1 LHQKHPRFGRL
12 ASKLAFQL
20 APAAIVSAVG
30 IILLGSLAKAPD
42 PAPVA
47 APAVTV
53 IQAEATFR
61 VIPRQTADTE
71 TDNADDADAR
81 PAKAAAPRPAK
92 PKAAAA
98 KEPAQ
103 QQRKVAAVEP
113 ASPAPA
119 EPPPAPMAPPPGTA
133 NTAAAPAASDSGN
146 FIMTG
151 WRRVTTA
158 AERLL
163 RWAQP
168 PSEWF
173 ERSAPPRPPAPIPE
187 RNFVDVSL

>member
-1 LHQKHPRFGRL
+1 MLQKHPHVGRL

-20 APAAIVSAVG
+20 APAVIVSAVG
-30 IILLGSLAKAPD
+30 IILLGSLAKTPD

-61 VIPRQTADTE
+61 VIPRQTAETE
-71 TDNADDADAR
+71 TDNANDADAGR
-81 PAKAAAPRPAK
+81 AKAAAPRPAK
-92 PKAAAA
+92 PKAATA

-113 ASPAPA
+113 AAPAPA
-119 EPPPAPMAPPPGTA
+119 EPPPAPAAPQPNAA
-133 NTAAAPAASDSGN
+133 NTAAPPAASDGGN
-146 FIMTG
+146 FIVTG
-151 WRRVTTA
+151 WRRVTSA
-158 AERLL
+158 AERLSQ
-163 RWAQP
+163 WVQP

-173 ERSAPPRPPAPIPE
+173 ERSPPPRPPAPIPE
-187 RNFVDVSL
+187 RNFTNVLL

>member
-1 LHQKHPRFGRL
+1 VLQKRPHSGRL
-12 ASKLAFQL
+12 VSKLAFQL
-20 APAAIVSAVG
+20 APAIIVSAVG
-30 IILLGSLAKAPD
+30 IVLLGSLAKAPD

-61 VIPRQTADTE
+61 IIPRQAADAE
-71 TDNADDADAR
+71 TNSTDDADAR
-81 PAKAAAPRPAK
+81 RAKAPAPRPAK

-103 QQRKVAAVEP
+103 QQRQVAAVEP
-113 ASPAPA
+113 ATHTPAEPLPAPA
-119 EPPPAPMAPPPGTA
+119 APQPGAA
-133 NTAAAPAASDSGN
+133 NTAAPPAASDGSN
-146 FIMTG
+146 FVVTG
-151 WRRVTTA
+151 WRRVTAA
-158 AERLL
+158 AERLS

-173 ERSAPPRPPAPIPE
+173 ERSPPPRPPAPIPE
-187 RNFVDVSL
+187 RNFVDASI

>member
-1 LHQKHPRFGRL
+1 LRQKHPHFSRL

-20 APAAIVSAVG
+20 VPAAIVSAVG

-42 PAPVA
+42 PTSVA

-61 VIPRQTADTE
+61 VIPRQAADTE
-71 TDNADDADAR
+71 TDNTDDADAR
-81 PAKAAAPRPAK
+81 RAKAAAPRPAK

-98 KEPAQ
+98 KEPAP
-103 QQRKVAAVEP
+103 QQRKVAAVE
-113 ASPAPA
+113 AATPAPA
-119 EPPPAPMAPPPGTA
+119 EPPPAPAAPQPGTA
-133 NTAAAPAASDSGN
+133 NTTASPAASDGGN
-146 FIMTG
+146 FIVTG
-151 WRRVTTA
+151 WQRVTAA
-158 AERLL
+158 AERLS

>member
-1 LHQKHPRFGRL
+1 LHQKHPHVGRL

-53 IQAEATFR
+53 IQAEATVR
-61 VIPRQTADTE
+61 IIPRQAAGTE
-71 TDNADDADAR
+71 TDNANDADAR
-81 PAKAAAPRPAK
+81 RAKAAAPRPVK

-113 ASPAPA
+113 ATPASI
-119 EPPPAPMAPPPGTA
+119 EPPPAPAAPQPGAANTTAPP
-133 NTAAAPAASDSGN
+133 AAADGGN
-146 FIMTG
+146 FIVSG

-158 AERLL
+158 AERLSQ
-163 RWAQP
+163 WVQP

-173 ERSAPPRPPAPIPE
+173 ERSPPPRPPAPIPE
-187 RNFVDVSL
+187 RNFVNASL

>member
-1 LHQKHPRFGRL
+1 LRQKHPHFGRL

-20 APAAIVSAVG
+20 APAVIVSAVG
-30 IILLGSLAKAPD
+30 IILLGSLARAPD

-71 TDNADDADAR
+71 TDKADDADVR
-81 PAKAAAPRPAK
+81 RGKAAAPRPAK

-113 ASPAPA
+113 ATPAPA
-119 EPPPAPMAPPPGTA
+119 EPPPATPQPGAASTPAP
-133 NTAAAPAASDSGN
+133 PAASDSGN
-146 FIMTG
+146 FVVTG
-151 WRRVTTA
+151 WRRATAA
-158 AERLL
+158 AERLSQ
-163 RWAQP
+163 WAQP

-173 ERSAPPRPPAPIPE
+173 EHSPPPRPPAPIPE
-187 RNFVDVSL
+187 RNFVNAAL

>member
-1 LHQKHPRFGRL
+1 LHQKHPHVGRL
-12 ASKLAFQL
+12 ASRLAFQL

-30 IILLGSLAKAPD
+30 IILLGSLAKAPN

-47 APAVTV
+47 APTVTV

-61 VIPRQTADTE
+61 VIPRQTADTA
-71 TDNADDADAR
+71 TDKADDADAR

-113 ASPAPA
+113 ATPAPA
-119 EPPPAPMAPPPGTA
+119 EPAPAPAAPQPNAA
-133 NTAAAPAASDSGN
+133 NTAAPPATSDGGN
-146 FIMTG
+146 FIVTG
-151 WRRVTTA
+151 WRRVTA
-158 AERLL
+158 AAGRLSQ
-163 RWAQP
+163 WVQP

-173 ERSAPPRPPAPIPE
+173 ERSPPPRPPAPIPE
-187 RNFVDVSL
+187 QNFVNVSL